1 MRSPTLLLTVVAL
14 FPFPFMLCAQT
25 DVGRASKITKP
36 STVESSRSPKA
47 KGAGCDSQLG
57 KVCILTIE
65 RLVREEHGRQH
76 RPIGVVKGRT
86 VVWVSEKGNQFKFDR
101 FLPVDCRTE
110 KKLENSKGEDPFE
123 NPFGQGDKFERVK
136 YSTVIGKIGNCYKH
150 QIEIQGKGKFDPH
163 IIIESP

>member
-1 MRSPTLLLTVVAL
+1 MKPPALLLLMVVAL
-14 FPFPFMLCAQT
+14 FSLMLCAQT
-25 DVGRASKITKP
+25 EKDQASKISKP
-36 STVESSRSPKA
+36 STAASSRSPKA
-47 KGAGCDSQLG
+47 KGARCDSQLG

-65 RLVREEHGRQH
+65 RLVHEEHGRQH
-76 RPIGVVKGRT
+76 LPIGVVKGRT

-110 KKLENSKGEDPFE
+110 KELENSKGEDPFE
-123 NPFGQGDKFERVK
+123 NPFGQGDKFESVK